1 MSNDEINRLI
11 LQLNGILMQP
21 FVFDGLKLCVS
32 YVSRA
37 KHSRH
42 WIIQPHYHP
51 WFEFNYVAKGSVYT
65 TIDDREFLVQGGQ
78 SYLITPGS
86 IHSHRHNNT
95 GDDGICLRFSLDIV
109 NTEAERIYNVLASCR
124 QYPFD
129 SGVESFPCADGVCG
143 AKAAFAA
150 WLMRLYDKWNGN
162 SGGLLTVQDNS
173 ISAQVK
179 LYLKEYFK
187 DNIHVEDIANAL
199 NISYRSLARRFK
211 NETGITI
218 SDQLTKMRIDAAKQ
232 LLKDSNMPLYDIAAA
247 VGYENEFYF
256 SKMFKKAEGIPP
268 SKYRTN

>member
-1 MSNDEINRLI
+1 M
-11 LQLNGILMQP
+11 
-21 FVFDGLKLCVS
+21 
-32 YVSRA
+32 
-37 KHSRH
+37 
-42 WIIQPHYHP
+42 
-51 WFEFNYVAKGSVYT
+51 
-65 TIDDREFLVQGGQ
+65 
-78 SYLITPGS
+78 
-86 IHSHRHNNT
+86 
-95 GDDGICLRFSLDIV
+95 
-109 NTEAERIYNVLASCR
+109 
-124 QYPFD
+124 
-129 SGVESFPCADGVCG
+129 
-143 AKAAFAA
+143 A
-150 WLMRLYDKWNGN
+150 WLMRLYDKWNEN